1 MPLLPQS
8 TADLVALDGLPR
20 QATAD
25 DGSTHVLFL
34 NTSGIVQS
42 MLASAWPPPLPND
55 PTPQQSTAARA
66 LIVAAQAQTV
76 SDAAALRAR
85 VLTLAQS
92 AVGVQI
98 DALTAA
104 QIRALVALLLYKQG
118 AIDKTGAIVA
128 LANWL

>member
-1 MPLLPQS
+1 MPLLPQAI
-8 TADLVALDGLPR
+8 ADLVALDGLPR

-25 DGSTHVLFL
+25 DASVHVLFL
-34 NTSGIVQS
+34 GASSIVQS
-42 MLASAWPPPLPND
+42 VLASVWPPPLPSD
-55 PTPQQSTAARA
+55 PTPQQSAAARA
-66 LIVAAQAQTV
+66 LIVAAQTQAV

-118 AIDKTGAIVA
+118 AIDKTGAVVA